1 MKIND
6 VGGHENEAGTEIA
19 PGQAAAA
26 AGGLPALVLD
36 ARPIFARGESPCSKV
51 DEAVASLAPGQSF
64 VLLAPKEPK
73 PLFDKLGAL
82 GFSYHSEAAPD
93 GGWRVEFTPGATPT
107 SSAASGLGRCSCH

>member
-1 MKIND
+1 
-6 VGGHENEAGTEIA
+6 V

-36 ARPIFARGESPCSKV
+36 ARPVFARGESPCAMI
-51 DEAVASLAPGQSF
+51 DAAVASLAPGQAF

-73 PLFDKLGAL
+73 PLFDKLGAR
-82 GFSYHSEAAPD
+82 GFSHLSEAAPD